1 MTRHKRSGLVVIV
14 VNMLRIF
21 PWVVLQMALMSCAAV
36 QRSAPLADP
45 LMERPMPLERDTA
58 RENNA
63 ASPPQASRTSQP
75 PLERAP
81 RDSYV
86 VMGKRYQIMEDSFQY
101 REIGIASWYGE
112 KFHGRLTA
120 SGEDYDMYAM
130 SAAHKALP
138 LPTLVRVTNLDNG
151 AKVEVRVNDR
161 GPFHD
166 DRLIDLSF
174 AAAQALGF
182 ASRGTAPVVVEA
194 IDEINHPDRMV
205 VEETEPPVYLQT
217 GAFSNRESAERMIG
231 AVGRLMHGAGLGDIR
246 VDILES
252 DRGPQEAALYK
263 VWVGPIASAA
273 DRDELSRVFEQGQI
287 GKPIA
292 VQLTR

>member
-1 MTRHKRSGLVVIV
+1 MKRCQSSGFIVIV
-14 VNMLRIF
+14 VKMLRIF
-21 PWVVLQMALMSCAAV
+21 PWLVLQMALMSCIAV
-36 QRSAPLADP
+36 QRNTPLADP
-45 LMERPMPLERDTA
+45 LLERSSPLGRDPGSEIKDTPLPQAPRISQPLER
-58 RENNA
+58 E
-63 ASPPQASRTSQP
+63 
-75 PLERAP
+75 P
-81 RDSYV
+81 RDSYL
-86 VMGKRYQIMEDSFQY
+86 VMGKRYQILDDSFQY

-120 SGEDYDMYAM
+120 NGEDYDMYAM
-130 SAAHKALP
+130 SAAHKELP

-194 IDEINHPDRMV
+194 IDEINHPDRMI
-205 VEETEPPVYLQT
+205 VEETEPPIYLQT

-231 AVGRLMHGAGLGDIR
+231 AVGRLMHGAGLGDVR

-252 DRGPQEAALYK
+252 DRGPQEPAFYK
-263 VWVGPIASAA
+263 VWVGPIGSTA

>member
-1 MTRHKRSGLVVIV
+1 MKRCQSSGFIVIV
-14 VNMLRIF
+14 VKMLRIF
-21 PWVVLQMALMSCAAV
+21 PWSVLQMALMSCTAV
-36 QRSAPLADP
+36 QRSTPLADP
-45 LMERPMPLERDTA
+45 LMERSAPLGRDPGSEIKDTP
-58 RENNA
+58 
-63 ASPPQASRTSQP
+63 PPQAPRISQS
-75 PLERAP
+75 LEREP
-81 RDSYV
+81 RDSYL
-86 VMGKRYQIMEDSFQY
+86 VMGKRYQILDDSFQY

-120 SGEDYDMYAM
+120 NGEDYDMYAM
-130 SAAHKALP
+130 SAAHKELP

-194 IDEINHPDRMV
+194 IDEINHPDRMI
-205 VEETEPPVYLQT
+205 VEETEPPIYLQT

-231 AVGRLMHGAGLGDIR
+231 AVGRLIHGAGLGGIR

-252 DRGPQEAALYK
+252 DRGPQEAAFYK